1 MGEKSGVRRRRIV
14 GRRSDDLDRD
24 PYQEEKSPGWNRAAC
39 LIGVFAAL
47 ILTPIIIAVIPAPIE
62 PVVYLLKEPPV
73 FEGPLEPNT
82 HLQKAEHIYEDQ
94 VIGPESIVVDGDH
107 IYTGTADG
115 KILHIHKGEIT
126 VLARLG
132 VEPCGTFES
141 EPTCGRPLGMRLDKE
156 GYLIVADAYLGLF
169 RVNVATGDV
178 FALWP
183 SSFPIGGDKIRFL
196 NDVAVASNGLIYMTD
211 SSTKW
216 DRRHNRYLVL
226 EADRTGRLLEHD
238 PKTNTTARIASVISF
253 ANGIQ
258 LSQKEDFLMICETT
272 KARIL
277 KYQLTGP
284 GSGEVSVFIDNL
296 PGLPDNIRPSSSGGY
311 WIGMSAVRQG
321 GKFNLIDYASQR
333 PWIRTLIT
341 KLFSQ
346 DMIMRF
352 VPKYGLVIEVSAEG
366 KILRSLHDPT
376 GKVIPSV
383 SEVED
388 KDGVL
393 YLGSYN
399 LPYMSRLYLSGL
411 DKSKN

>member
-1 MGEKSGVRRRRIV
+1 MGEKSGVRRRRLV
-14 GRRSDDLDRD
+14 GQRSDDLDREA
-24 PYQEEKSPGWNRAAC
+24 YHEEASQGWNRPAC

-62 PVVYLLKEPPV
+62 PVVYQLKEPPV
-73 FEGPLEPNT
+73 FEGPLEPNN
-82 HLQKAEHIYEDQ
+82 HLQKAERIYENQ
-94 VIGPESIVVDGDH
+94 LIGPESIVVDGEH
-107 IYTGTADG
+107 TYTGTADG

-126 VLARLG
+126 VLAKLG

-183 SSFPIGGDKIRFL
+183 STFSIGGDKIRFL

-226 EADRTGRLLEHD
+226 EADRSGRLLEHD
-238 PKTNTTARIASVISF
+238 PKTNTTARIASTMAF
-253 ANGIQ
+253 PNGIQ
-258 LSQKEDFLMICETT
+258 LSKDEDFLLICETT

-277 KYQLTGP
+277 KYYLTGSR
-284 GSGEVSVFIDNL
+284 SGEISVFMDNL
-296 PGLPDNIRPSSSGGY
+296 PGLPDNIRPSSRGGF
-311 WIGMSAVRQG
+311 WIGMAAARRG
-321 GKFNLIDYASQR
+321 GKFSLIDYASQR
-333 PWIRTLIT
+333 PWLRTLIT
-341 KLFSQ
+341 KLLSQ
-346 DMIMRF
+346 EMIMRF
-352 VPKYGLVIEVSAEG
+352 IPKYGLVIEVSADG

-376 GKVIPSV
+376 GEVIPSV

-388 KDGVL
+388 KNGVL
-393 YLGSYN
+393 YLGSYG
-399 LPYMSRLYLSGL
+399 LPYMSRLYLASL
-411 DKSKN
+411 DQS

>member
-1 MGEKSGVRRRRIV
+1 MGEKSGVRRRRIA
-14 GRRSDDLDRD
+14 GRRSEDLDRES
-24 PYQEEKSPGWNRAAC
+24 YNEETSQGWNNAAC

-62 PVVYLLKEPPV
+62 PVVYQLKEPPV

-82 HLQKAEHIYEDQ
+82 HLQKAEHLYKNQ
-94 VIGPESIVVDGDH
+94 LTGPESIVVDGEH
-107 IYTGTADG
+107 TYTGTADG

-183 SSFPIGGDKIRFL
+183 STFSIGGDKIRFL

-211 SSTKW
+211 SSIKW

-226 EADRTGRLLEHD
+226 EAERSGRLLEHD
-238 PKTNTTARIASVISF
+238 PKTNTTARIASAMAF
-253 ANGIQ
+253 PNGIQ
-258 LSQKEDFLMICETT
+258 LSKNEDFLLICETT

-277 KYQLTGP
+277 KYQLTGS
-284 GSGEVSVFIDNL
+284 GAGEVSVFIDNL
-296 PGLPDNIRPSSSGGY
+296 PGLPDNIRPSSTGGY
-311 WIGMSAVRQG
+311 WIGMATARRG
-321 GKFNLIDYASQR
+321 GKFSLVDYASQR

-346 DMIMRF
+346 EMIMRF
-352 VPKYGLVIEVSAEG
+352 VPKYGLVIEVSADG

-376 GKVIPSV
+376 GEVIPSV

-388 KDGVL
+388 KNGVL

-399 LPYMSRLYLSGL
+399 LPYISRLYLARL
-411 DKSKN
+411 DKS